1 MLCGQ
6 ECLQINLLPIID
18 KWPSG
23 ICIYLPDLSPM
34 HRMGCPALR
43 WPLQESGMSTIHMH
57 LKTLKHKGQNLHDR
71 CSTPNRT
78 VAEEPMWD
86 RKKWESLM
94 SGPIWVSNRFLL
106 YLDFWFSIKCWDID
120 GPKFKHTNIAAIIIQ
135 RYHWRAIPTDHLDGL
150 KDGFHKA
157 SQNLQRFYA
166 CLKSFM
172 LSQWQYTATRITG
185 PVRGTTKL

>member
-18 KWPSG
+18 KWSSG

-34 HRMGCPALR
+34 HWMGCPALR

-57 LKTLKHKGQNLHDR
+57 LKTLQHKGQDLHDR

-106 YLDFWFSIKCWDID
+106 YLDFWFSINAE
-120 GPKFKHTNIAAIIIQ
+120 TLTVQNSNTLTLLQ
-135 RYHWRAIPTDHLDGL
+135 SSS
-150 KDGFHKA
+150 KDTTEE
-157 SQNLQRFYA
+157 
-166 CLKSFM
+166 
-172 LSQWQYTATRITG
+172 LSQLITCI
-185 PVRGTTKL
+185 GTTAPQQESKQTILCYSDLLPLQETKKSWSLTVA

>member
-6 ECLQINLLPIID
+6 ECLQVNLLPIID
-18 KWPSG
+18 KWSLG
-23 ICIYLPDLSPM
+23 ICIYLPDPSPM

-57 LKTLKHKGQNLHDR
+57 LKTLKHNGQDLHDG
-71 CSTPNRT
+71 CSTPNDT

-94 SGPIWVSNRFLL
+94 SGSIWVSNRFLF

-120 GPKFKHTNIAAIIIQ
+120 SPKFKHTNICCN
-135 RYHWRAIPTDHLDGL
+135 HHPKIPLTSYPNWSPALEQQH
-150 KDGFHKA
+150 HSR
-157 SQNLQRFYA
+157 SQNKPL
-166 CLKSFM
+166 C
-172 LSQWQYTATRITG
+172 ATRTYCHFKKQKN
-185 PVRGTTKL
+185 RGA

>member
-6 ECLQINLLPIID
+6 GCLQINLLPIID
-18 KWPSG
+18 KWSSG

-34 HRMGCPALR
+34 HWMGCPALR

-57 LKTLKHKGQNLHDR
+57 LKTLKHKGQDLHDR
-71 CSTPNRT
+71 FSTPNRT

-94 SGPIWVSNRFLL
+94 SGPIQVSNRFLL

-135 RYHWRAIPTDHLDGL
+135 RYHWRAIPTDHLHWNNSTTAGVKTNHSVL
-150 KDGFHKA
+150 
-157 SQNLQRFYA
+157 LR
-166 CLKSFM
+166 L
-172 LSQWQYTATRITG
+172 TATSRNKKIME
-185 PVRGTTKL
+185 PNCCLIVIV